1 MKKHFFALAAAAM
14 VLSAAAA
21 HAEPMGGLGFHAMGS
36 PFDVLFVGS
45 GVPGPT
51 SPMFGVRQWFTDK
64 VGVDVNVGWSN
75 FKDEPGSG
83 DVSTFSGWSA
93 EIGIPISVKSWDKV
107 NFLFRPGVSF
117 GSLNDKFE
125 PVGGPTLE
133 SKLTLTGFT
142 GELEVEYMLAEKVSI
157 SASQGIGW
165 SSMKDD
171 GSPESKLSVL
181 GLTGANFTQLGFH
194 VYLW

>member
-21 HAEPMGGLGFHAMGS
+21 SAEPMGGLGFHAMGS
-36 PFDVLFVGS
+36 PFDALFLGT
-45 GVPGPT
+45 GVSTT
-51 SPMFGVRQWFTDK
+51 SPTFGVRQWFSDK
-64 VGVDVNVGWSN
+64 VGVDVNVGWSSV
-75 FKDEPGSG
+75 KDEPSSG
-83 DVSTFSGWSA
+83 DVETFSGWAA
-93 EIGIPISVKSWDKV
+93 EIGIPISLKSWDKV
-107 NFLFRPGVSF
+107 NFLFRPGISF

-125 PVGGPTLE
+125 PVGGPTSE

-157 SASQGIGW
+157 SAAQGIGW
-165 SSMKDD
+165 ATMKDD
-171 GSPESKLSVL
+171 QSPENKFSHL
-181 GLTGANFTQLGFH
+181 GLTGNNFTQLGFH